1 MILRASAIAL
11 LSAAAVMA
19 MPAQAQH
26 WSRGGYGGGWGTGVG
41 VGIGTTFGDRP
52 STRSSRAEGKVEV
65 STFVNTAAGLPAL
78 GQGAIVVAPGAGPRD
93 AIYEAALIDAL
104 GRHGYQTA
112 AASAPQVIE
121 LNVVRDIAEP
131 AEGKRN
137 PVSGSVGTTISN
149 RGSGMGIGIG
159 IDLSKPKKALLATR
173 LEARI
178 RDKASNAV
186 LWEGR
191 ADMLT
196 RDGSSKWTDQAVA
209 AKLAHALFAKFPNP
223 VN

>member
-1 MILRASAIAL
+1 MIVRSFVRFG
-11 LSAAAVMA
+11 AAAVLA
-19 MPAQAQH
+19 AAVVAAPAQAQH
-26 WSRGGYGGGWGTGVG
+26 WSRGGWGTGIGVG
-41 VGIGTTFGDRP
+41 VGTTFGDRP
-52 STRSSRAEGKVEV
+52 YSRSSRGEGKVEV

-93 AIYEAALIDAL
+93 PVFEAALVDVL
-104 GRHGYQTA
+104 GRHGYNTA
-112 AASAPQVIE
+112 AATAPQVVE
-121 LNVVRDIAEP
+121 LTVVRDIAEP
-131 AEGKRN
+131 AERKHN
-137 PVSGSVGTTISN
+137 PVSGEVGTTISN

-159 IDLSKPKKALLATR
+159 IDLSKPRKALLSTR

-178 RDKASNAV
+178 RDRASNAV

-209 AKLAHALFAKFPNP
+209 AKLAEALFAKFPKP
-223 VN
+223 VG

>member
-1 MILRASAIAL
+1 MHARFAL
-11 LSAAAVMA
+11 GLVLAAAAV
-19 MPAQAQH
+19 PAFAQSGH
-26 WSRGGYGGGWGTGVG
+26 WSDRGWGRSGVGVG

-52 STRSSRAEGKVEV
+52 SVSSSRGEGKVEV
-65 STFVNTAAGLPAL
+65 STFVNNAAGLPAL
-78 GQGAIVVAPGAGPRD
+78 GQGAIVVAPGEGPRD
-93 AIYEAALIDAL
+93 AVYEAALIDAL

-112 AASAPQVIE
+112 TASAPQVVE
-121 LNVVRDIAEP
+121 LRVVRDIAEP
-131 AEGKRN
+131 AERKRN
-137 PVSGSVGTTISN
+137 PVSGEVGTTISN

-159 IDLSKPKKALLATR
+159 IDLSKPKKALLSTR

-178 RDKASNAV
+178 RDKATNAV

-209 AKLAHALFAKFPNP
+209 TKLAEALFAKFPQP
-223 VN
+223 VG